1 MVITDT
7 SMRARPAERDIWLV
21 QGLGRGRGS
30 LCGRI
35 TPSGART
42 FYFRYTNP
50 TGKQVRLKL
59 GDYAATP
66 GNGITLASARQKA
79 AELSD
84 MYSGAGGAEPVRD
97 LVGFFEV
104 QRAEAEEADRIAR
117 QLAAQAQQSEALA
130 RERRLT
136 VRKLFT
142 RWAETDLRP
151 HIRADGTRAGRKDGG
166 EYTRQQFER
175 HVYPTLGDAVI
186 QEVRKGDLMALL
198 DTLKARGKLRTANVL
213 LSDLKQMFT
222 FALVRELIDRNPLDT
237 ITKRQAGGKE
247 TARDRVLS
255 GEEIGMLPGLI
266 TGANLNQR
274 TAAGILILLGTGA
287 RIGELMGAVWAGTD
301 LAAVAATGEAEG
313 VKPGLVDLDACT
325 WHLPT
330 TKNEREH
337 TIHLSAFVVEQF
349 QRLKAL
355 RVADDEGKP
364 VPWVF
369 PNAAAS
375 GPVCVKSFGKQL
387 ADRQRGERER
397 MSGRSKNITALCLPG
412 GKWTAHDLRRSA
424 ASLMAGLGFSGDV
437 IDECLNHMIESR
449 VRRTYIRDRRA
460 EDQKRAF
467 DALGLKLK
475 ALLSGADAM
484 AKGNVVEFK
493 AA

>member
-7 SMRARPAERDIWLV
+7 AMRAKPGERDIWLV

-35 TPSGART
+35 TPAGART
-42 FYFRYTNP
+42 FYFRYTDSQ
-50 TGKQVRLKL
+50 GKQVRIKL
-59 GDYAATP
+59 GDYATTT
-66 GNGITLASARQKA
+66 GSGMTLAAARQKA
-79 AELSD
+79 AELSEL
-84 MYSGAGGAEPVRD
+84 YSGAGGAEPVRD
-97 LVGFFEV
+97 LVTHLEAA
-104 QRAEAEEADRIAR
+104 RAEAKAAELASLRAEEDAR
-117 QLAAQAQQSEALA
+117 QAAALERA
-130 RERRLT
+130 RRLT
-136 VRKLFT
+136 VRMLFT

-151 HIRADGTRAGRKDGG
+151 HVRADGTRAGRKDAG

-186 QEVRKGDLMALL
+186 KEVRKGDLMAVL
-198 DTLKARGKLRTANVL
+198 DKLKAEGKLRTANVL
-213 LSDLKQMFT
+213 LSDLKQMFA
-222 FALVRELIDRNPLDT
+222 FALARELIDRNPLDT

-255 GEEIGMLPGLI
+255 ADEIGALPRLFE
-266 TGANLNQR
+266 GANLNQR
-274 TAAGILILLGTGA
+274 TALGVWVLLGTGA
-287 RIGELMGAVWAGTD
+287 RIGELMGSVWSGAD
-301 LAAVAATGEAEG
+301 LPALAASGMAEDVKLG
-313 VKPGLVDLDACT
+313 VVDLEART

-355 RVADDEGKP
+355 RVLDGDGKP
-364 VPWVF
+364 SPWVF
-369 PNAAAS
+369 PNATAS

-397 MSGRSKNITALCLPG
+397 MSGRSRNTTSLALPG
-412 GKWTAHDLRRSA
+412 GKWTAHDLRRTA

-449 VRRTYIRDRRA
+449 VRRTYIRDRRV

-467 DALGLKLK
+467 DALGARLA
-475 ALLSGADAM
+475 ALMNGTAEA
-484 AKGNVVEFK
+484 GNVLEFK